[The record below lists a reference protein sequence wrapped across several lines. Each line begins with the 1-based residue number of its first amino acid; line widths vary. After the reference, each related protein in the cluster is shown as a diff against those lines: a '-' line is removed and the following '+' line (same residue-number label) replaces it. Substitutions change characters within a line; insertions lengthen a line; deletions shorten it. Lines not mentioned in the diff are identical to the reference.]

1 MDNKYDHEIDLKQGV
16 VLAVYAPF
24 GTDALLSE
32 YPNSTQATVKNQAL
46 VRALQQVSRQ
56 GVNVSALV
64 DLYDDDSY
72 LVEIPAGQPSA
83 MQITS
88 AWKQDM
94 SSPRALAGFLRR
106 THHRFPCDS
115 FVLALEGHGA
125 GFIPD
130 IDPTRITPS
139 GATRW
144 ERGGN
149 VGQIRWTSSEKRT
162 GFEPEPGSPALPM
175 FSPELP
181 MFSPELPTVR
191 MPLSTWGLG
200 EALRLARRDGVPA
213 PLVVH
218 FNNCFNMAI
227 EVMHTLM
234 PHAKYATGYCNYNF
248 FTAGASYPKVFQR
261 LRANQGRA
269 SAQMLARWFAAE
281 NAAALRSKGN
291 HPTIGASVRLAKVR
305 VIAAAL
311 DDLANALVAA
321 LRPGNPADRPAVR
334 NRMQTAIAGAQQ
346 YDSEGD
352 YALDVPDQSTDLG
365 SLAGRLKQQFTSG
378 AVFDSAERLEA
389 ALKGVWQYGDFERPW
404 VDENQ
409 IWDFRDERLGM
420 GILLPDPTL
429 EGRWDWRSPYYLSGR
444 VDPNQPPAHKH
455 VIGFL
460 AERPGP
466 KRPPWVEFIV
476 EYHKDV
482 PFVGLLRAQA
492 PQFPRFNRAFKPEY
506 PPPRDDQGKDDG
518 SHQSA

>member
-1 MDNKYDHEIDLKQGV
+1 
-16 VLAVYAPF
+16 
-24 GTDALLSE
+24 
-32 YPNSTQATVKNQAL
+32 
-46 VRALQQVSRQ
+46 
-56 GVNVSALV
+56 
-64 DLYDDDSY
+64 
-72 LVEIPAGQPSA
+72 
-83 MQITS
+83 
-88 AWKQDM
+88 
-94 SSPRALAGFLRR
+94 
-106 THHRFPCDS
+106 
-115 FVLALEGHGA
+115 
-125 GFIPD
+125 
-130 IDPTRITPS
+130 
-139 GATRW
+139 
-144 ERGGN
+144 
-149 VGQIRWTSSEKRT
+149 
-162 GFEPEPGSPALPM
+162 
-175 FSPELP
+175 
-181 MFSPELPTVR
+181 
-191 MPLSTWGLG
+191 
-200 EALRLARRDGVPA
+200 
-213 PLVVH
+213 
-218 FNNCFNMAI
+218 
-227 EVMHTLM
+227 
-234 PHAKYATGYCNYNF
+234 
-248 FTAGASYPKVFQR
+248 
-261 LRANQGRA
+261 
-269 SAQMLARWFAAE
+269 
-281 NAAALRSKGN
+281 
-291 HPTIGASVRLAKVR
+291 
-305 VIAAAL
+305 
-311 DDLANALVAA
+311 VAA

-444 VDPNQPPAHKH
+444 VDPNQPPAHQH